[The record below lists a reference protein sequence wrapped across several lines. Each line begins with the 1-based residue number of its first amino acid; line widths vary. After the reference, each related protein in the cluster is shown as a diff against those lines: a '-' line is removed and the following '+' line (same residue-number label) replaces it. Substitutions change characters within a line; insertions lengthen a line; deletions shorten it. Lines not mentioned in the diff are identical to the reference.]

1 MAKKRII
8 KYHNDI
14 NEVAFKGLTAAELD
28 VLFAIFSLIKDK
40 GEESQLVQF
49 SEFRK
54 MTGIKTADKE
64 RIIEIIDSTY
74 TKILSIVCRF
84 EDDEDIYRF
93 NVINNIRIA
102 KNREYIEIEPNKQFV
117 KYFNELLKQYTIME
131 LKDM

>member
-54 MTGIKTADKE
+54 MTGIKPQIKKE
-64 RIIEIIDSTY
+64 
-74 TKILSIVCRF
+74 
-84 EDDEDIYRF
+84 
-93 NVINNIRIA
+93 
-102 KNREYIEIEPNKQFV
+102 
-117 KYFNELLKQYTIME
+117 
-131 LKDM
+131 